1 MPRTLVITNDF
12 PPRKGGIQTFVE
24 QLVSQMYPRSL
35 VVFTSNWPGSQNY
48 DNTIPYDVVRISGKV
63 LLPTPRRI
71 RQAKALIRQY
81 DCDQVLFG
89 ALAPLGLMSRSL
101 KRAGVKNIVALT
113 HGHEAGWARI
123 PGLKFLLRMS
133 ARHVDVIT
141 YLTEYTKNQ
150 ITELMPSGADL
161 VQLTPAV
168 DTDRFHP
175 LSEPE
180 REELRRKYQL
190 NGKLVLIGISRL
202 MPRKGFDSVIQI
214 MPRLLKDFPNLK
226 FVIAGGG
233 PDQNRLRKLINRNQV
248 GDSVML
254 LGSIQ
259 HELLPAIYNL
269 GNLFAMPCRTRLS
282 GLDVEGFGIVYLEAA
297 ACGLAVVAGD
307 SGGAPEAVLSNVTGY
322 VVNHE
327 TIYSRLKQLLEDEK
341 LREKFGTAGRNWVA
355 ENFTLASR
363 GETIKSLL
371 AKRSEKT
378 Q

>member
-1 MPRTLVITNDF
+1 VITNDF